1 MSYRT
6 RKVTKKWEPQV
17 IPRAFKVLE
26 AARPYYRSG
35 EFKWEMDVMLL
46 LELMTFDVL
55 NNWGIPGEQWT
66 YYVIFAKRLWER
78 AQKFTGETFLI
89 EKASLI
95 HEFTERGLDPDVLTQ
110 IQVQSEFLAL
120 YKQGQMFPSAW
131 AYTDTVGSIFVH
143 EYGGYDTGRSGGIWL
158 PEPEGSSG
166 GYYDNRT

>member
-26 AARPYYRSG
+26 TARPYYRSG

-46 LELMTFDVL
+46 LELMTFDIL

-66 YYVIFAKRLWER
+66 YYVIFAKRMWER

-95 HEFTERGLDPDVLTQ
+95 YEFTERGLDPNVLNQ
-110 IQVQSEFLAL
+110 IQVQSEALAM
-120 YKQGQMFPSAW
+120 YKQAQLLPAAW
-131 AYTDTVGSIFVH
+131 AYTDAVGTIFVH
-143 EYGGYDTGRSGGIWL
+143 EFGGYDTSHQGTGYIL
-158 PEPEGSSG
+158 NPEGSNG
-166 GYYDNRT
+166 GGYDNRE